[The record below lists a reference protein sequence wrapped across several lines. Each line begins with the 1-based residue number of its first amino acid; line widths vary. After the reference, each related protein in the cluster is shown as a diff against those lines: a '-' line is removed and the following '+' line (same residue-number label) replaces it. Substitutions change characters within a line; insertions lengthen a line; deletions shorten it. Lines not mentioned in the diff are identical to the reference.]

1 MVNYN
6 SEQTVCTQQSKL
18 WHAVN
23 QIEKIKKKKI
33 TLTPVQRYNLCNY
46 LNGKPF
52 DKKVLQPFTK

>member
-6 SEQTVCTQQSKL
+6 SQQTVCTQQSKL
-18 WHAVN
+18 WRAIN
-23 QIEKIKKKKI
+23 QIEKIKKTKI
-33 TLTPVQRYNLCNY
+33 TLTPEQRYNLCNY